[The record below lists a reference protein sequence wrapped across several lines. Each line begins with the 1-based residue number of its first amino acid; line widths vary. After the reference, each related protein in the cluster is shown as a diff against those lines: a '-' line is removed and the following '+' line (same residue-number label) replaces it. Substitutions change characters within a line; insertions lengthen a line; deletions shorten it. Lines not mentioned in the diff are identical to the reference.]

1 MSTMRRFAIL
11 PIAMLVLAAC
21 QAGENGGEDGGIDSL
36 EDLAGQTVCV
46 GGATTYL
53 DWIEG
58 TLTLPEE
65 AGEVAEVPEGMEA
78 TTLPTD
84 IDCAEAWR
92 SGRTEDF
99 QGWLTALPTAQGA
112 IDEGYP
118 VKLIGEPVFY
128 EPLAVAFDASV
139 EDNDS
144 LVEAVDQVIGE
155 MHADGTL
162 TALSEEWYEGV
173 DLTTREGEDAPEGT
187 APADGS
193 EPVCDA
199 GDHDGH
205 LAEICDAGVLVVST
219 DPAYPP
225 QSFLNESTGEYE
237 GFDIDVAREIGERL
251 GVDVEFTDPSF
262 DAVVAGNWSGRWDV
276 SVGSVTVTEERR
288 EVLDFTQPYYFTP
301 AQMTAFDETV
311 EGAPPASPDESGAG
325 ATESAAASPAESMAE
340 SAAPSP
346 SD

>member
-1 MSTMRRFAIL
+1 MNRLRRLAVL
-11 PIAMLVLAAC
+11 PAAMLILAAC
-21 QAGENGGEDGGIDSL
+21 QQGETDTIDSL
-36 EDLAGQTVCV
+36 DDLAGQTVCV
-46 GGATTYL
+46 GAATTYL
-53 DWIEG
+53 LWIEG
-58 TLTLPEE
+58 ELTLPEE
-65 AGEVAEVPEGMEA
+65 AGEVAEVPEGMQA

-118 VKLIGEPVFY
+118 VKLVGDPVFY

-144 LVEAVDQVIGE
+144 LVEAVDAIIGE

-162 TALSEEWYEGV
+162 TALSEEWYDGV
-173 DLTTREGEDAPEGT
+173 DLTRQEGQAAPDTGEAVTCDSGEHEGLL
-187 APADGS
+187 G
-193 EPVCDA
+193 EV
-199 GDHDGH
+199 
-205 LAEICDAGVLVVST
+205 CDAGVLVVST

-237 GFDIDVAREIGERL
+237 GFDIDVATEVAERL
-251 GVDVEFTDPSF
+251 GVEVEFTDPSF
-262 DAVVAGNWSGRWDV
+262 DAVVAGNWGGRWDV

-301 AQMTAFDETV
+301 AQMAAFDPSAAESPA
-311 EGAPPASPDESGAG
+311 EGGGASPTDG
-325 ATESAAASPAESMAE
+325 AASPTEGGGASPGDTTESP
-340 SAAPSP
+340 APSP
-346 SD
+346 TD